1 MKILVYGMIAA
12 ISFVAVLAGLLAA
25 TGSLSRETLDRL
37 SGKEAPVVAPPPQQQ
52 TLSDPLSPLVQQ
64 LKNKEEALK
73 KRELELNERATQID
87 QRAQELDRLRTEMEG
102 LQKQLQGAVQEADQ
116 ERTARLQSIAITI
129 AEMKPDKA
137 AERLQGMPPEDI
149 AEILTCMKPKERGKI
164 VEALETSLATRVLR
178 ALQERKI

>member
-1 MKILVYGMIAA
+1 MKILVYGMIAV
-12 ISFVAVLAGLLAA
+12 ISFVAALAGALAL
-25 TGSLSRETLDRL
+25 TGNLSRETLDRL
-37 SGKEAPVVAPPPQQQ
+37 SGKEAPVVAPPPQQ
-52 TLSDPLSPLVQQ
+52 TASDPLSPLVQQ
-64 LKNKEEALK
+64 LKNKEETLR

-87 QRAQELDRLRTEMEG
+87 KRAQELDRLRTEIEG
-102 LQKQLQGAVQEADQ
+102 LQKQLQGAVQEADK

-137 AERLQGMPPEDI
+137 AERLQGMPPDDI